1 MSHELVSKTI
11 FMYGFVTGDARNA
24 MNIEDITHHKDRKVI
39 EPRVKVLNFFDCYGA
54 NATKEAFAD
63 KVEHGLRSQ
72 A

>member
-1 MSHELVSKTI
+1 
-11 FMYGFVTGDARNA
+11 MYGFVTGDARNA